1 MAEHDAVAATNKA
14 TLLRAIDKLN
24 TGDLDFIDEVFSPD
38 FAFYSPTS
46 PNWPRGLEGARKMIT
61 QMRTILPDV
70 HATVED
76 IFAEGDKVAVRW
88 TFHGTYQGEVRSGF
102 PIPGERC
109 TAVTISTYRFVDG
122 KIADDWGVTAFWQ
135 TGNAWQNTPEGE

>member
-1 MAEHDAVAATNKA
+1 MSAEENKA
-14 TLLRAIDKLN
+14 TLLRVVDELN
-24 TGDLDFIDEVFSPD
+24 KGNSDFIDDVFSPN

-61 QMRTILPDV
+61 QLRSILPDV

-88 TFHGTYQGEVRSGF
+88 TFRGTYQGEARPVFRTQGSTVWRF
-102 PIPGERC
+102 PS
-109 TAVTISTYRFVDG
+109 VHYRFVDG

-135 TGNAWQNTPEGE
+135 TGNVWE

>member
-14 TLLRAIDKLN
+14 TLLRAIDKIN

-38 FAFYSPTS
+38 FALYSPTS
-46 PNWPRGLEGARKMIT
+46 PNWPRGLEGARRMIT

-88 TFHGTYQGEVRSGF
+88 TFRGTYQGEVRPGF
-102 PIPGERC
+102 PTPGERC

>member
-1 MAEHDAVAATNKA
+1 MSAEENKA
-14 TLLRAIDKLN
+14 TLLRVVNELN
-24 TGDLDFIDEVFSPD
+24 KGKFDFIDDVFSPD

-61 QMRTILPDV
+61 QLRSILPDV

-88 TFHGTYQGEVRSGF
+88 TFRGTYQGEVRPGF
-102 PIPGERC
+102 PTPGERI
-109 TAVTISTYRFVDG
+109 TITSISMYRFANG
-122 KIADDWGVTAFWQ
+122 KIEEDWGVDGLWR
-135 TGNAWQNTPEGE
+135 TGDAWQ

>member
-1 MAEHDAVAATNKA
+1 MSAEENKA
-14 TLLRAIDKLN
+14 TLLRVVNELN
-24 TGDLDFIDEVFSPD
+24 NGNSDFIDDVFSPN

-61 QMRTILPDV
+61 QLRSILPDV
-70 HATVED
+70 HAAVED

-88 TFHGTYQGEVRSGF
+88 TFRGTYQGEAKPGA
-102 PIPGERC
+102 PNPGEHC
-109 TAVTISTYRFVDG
+109 IAVTISTYRFVDG

-135 TGNAWQNTPEGE
+135 TGNVWK